1 VVKNKIGQE
10 WLTLYH
16 DIDIITAWIRVSVY
30 QHCGAYVA
38 DIRGYHDSQKNQRS
52 APDVIP
58 HIGIS
63 QSGRV

>member
-1 VVKNKIGQE
+1 MKSKIGQE

-16 DIDIITAWIRVSVY
+16 EVDIIKVWLRVLGY
-30 QHCGAYVA
+30 QHYGAYVA

-58 HIGIS
+58 PIGIS
-63 QSGRV
+63 LSGRV